1 MAVYTK
7 INNSDILNINKIFPL
22 EKITSFIGIKK
33 GIENTN
39 YLLKTKKTKYILTIF
54 EKRVANKDVP
64 FFMKLMDLLN
74 SAKINCPKPIKNL
87 ENKYLFKIK
96 GKLAC
101 IVTFLDGKDK
111 KILTTKNCYQ
121 VGTILAKMHQI
132 TKRFK
137 IKRENSMGMKN
148 MPKLL
153 ESINFKK
160 IKFAK
165 NINKDLKKSFVEI
178 KKNWPKNLPKG
189 IIHGDLFIDNIF
201 FKKNKISGIIDFYFA
216 SNEFYMYEVAI
227 CINALCFDVKKN
239 QFKINKHK
247 VNSLLKG
254 YEKVRKFTSNEKK
267 YLNIL
272 CLGSAF
278 RYLLT
283 RLYDFSNTPK
293 TALIKIKDP
302 REYYQ
307 KLLAHTQLKTFRDY
321 LN

>member
-7 INNSDILNINKIFPL
+7 INHSDILSINKNFPI
-22 EKITSFIGIKK
+22 EKITSFVGIKK

-39 YLLKTKKTKYILTIF
+39 YLLKTKNNKYILTIF

-74 SAKINCPKPIKNL
+74 SKKINCPKPIKNL
-87 ENKYLFKIK
+87 EDGYLIKVK

-101 IVTFLDGKDK
+101 IVTFLNGKDK
-111 KILTTKNCYQ
+111 KVLTTSNCYQ
-121 VGTILAKMHQI
+121 VGMIIGKMHKI
-132 TKRFK
+132 TNKFK

-153 ESINFKK
+153 KSINFKK

-165 NINKDLKKSFVEI
+165 NIKQNLEKTQIEINKK
-178 KKNWPKNLPKG
+178 WPANLPQG
-189 IIHGDLFIDNIF
+189 IIHGDLFIDNI
-201 FKKNKISGIIDFYFA
+201 
-216 SNEFYMYEVAI
+216 
-227 CINALCFDVKKN
+227 
-239 QFKINKHK
+239 
-247 VNSLLKG
+247 NSLIKG
-254 YEKVRKFTSNEKK
+254 YEKVRKFTSKEKT

-302 REYYQ
+302 KEYYQ
-307 KLLAHTQLKTFRDY
+307 KLLAHKQLKTFKDY

>member
-121 VGTILAKMHQI
+121 VGKILAKMHQI
-132 TKRFK
+132 KKRFK
-137 IKRENSMGMKN
+137 IKRENSMVMKN

-160 IKFAK
+160 IKFTK
-165 NINKDLKKSFVEI
+165 NINKDLKKTFVEI

-201 FKKNKISGIIDFYFA
+201 FKKSFWA
-216 SNEFYMYEVAI
+216 
-227 CINALCFDVKKN
+227 
-239 QFKINKHK
+239 
-247 VNSLLKG
+247 
-254 YEKVRKFTSNEKK
+254 
-267 YLNIL
+267 
-272 CLGSAF
+272 
-278 RYLLT
+278 
-283 RLYDFSNTPK
+283 
-293 TALIKIKDP
+293 
-302 REYYQ
+302 
-307 KLLAHTQLKTFRDY
+307 
-321 LN
+321 

>member
-7 INNSDILNINKIFPL
+7 INHSDILSINKNFPI
-22 EKITSFIGIKK
+22 EKIISFVGIKK

-39 YLLKTKKTKYILTIF
+39 YLLKTKNNKYILTIF

-74 SAKINCPKPIKNL
+74 SKQINCPKPIKNL
-87 ENKYLFKIK
+87 EDEYLIKIK

-111 KILTTKNCYQ
+111 KVLTTNNCYQ
-121 VGTILAKMHQI
+121 VGMIIGKMHKI
-132 TKRFK
+132 TNKFK

-153 ESINFKK
+153 KSINFKK

-165 NINKDLKKSFVEI
+165 NIKQNLEKTQIEI
-178 KKNWPKNLPKG
+178 KKKWPANLPQG

-216 SNEFYMYEVAI
+216 SNEYYMYEVAI
-227 CINALCFDVKKN
+227 CINALCFDLKNN

-247 VNSLLKG
+247 IK
-254 YEKVRKFTSNEKK
+254 
-267 YLNIL
+267 
-272 CLGSAF
+272 
-278 RYLLT
+278 
-283 RLYDFSNTPK
+283 FSNK
-293 TALIKIKDP
+293 GL
-302 REYYQ
+302 
-307 KLLAHTQLKTFRDY
+307 
-321 LN
+321 

>member
-1 MAVYTK
+1 
-7 INNSDILNINKIFPL
+7 
-22 EKITSFIGIKK
+22 
-33 GIENTN
+33 
-39 YLLKTKKTKYILTIF
+39 
-54 EKRVANKDVP
+54 
-64 FFMKLMDLLN
+64 
-74 SAKINCPKPIKNL
+74 
-87 ENKYLFKIK
+87 
-96 GKLAC
+96 
-101 IVTFLDGKDK
+101 
-111 KILTTKNCYQ
+111 
-121 VGTILAKMHQI
+121 
-132 TKRFK
+132 
-137 IKRENSMGMKN
+137 MGMKN

-165 NINKDLKKSFVEI
+165 NINKDLKKTFVEI
-178 KKNWPKNLPKG
+178 KKSWPKNLPKG

-201 FKKNKISGIIDFYFA
+201 FKKNNISGIIDFYFA